1 MSELPPI
8 PVIPGGD
15 MSEADARLVALFD
28 KLEAGQ
34 LEFLDEAAK
43 RVIELSTAMLAV
55 LFGVTAFGSDFPPP
69 YLASNTLAKW
79 LALLTLGLYLSA
91 LFAGVH
97 AVQPR
102 TYARSH
108 AGLDRLRRE
117 LEKIVAH
124 KRWWFSAG
132 IWLLFGG
139 SLALVTLVVLVIWP
153 V

>member
-8 PVIPGGD
+8 PIVDGIGP
-15 MSEADARLVALFD
+15 SEADERLIALFD

-55 LFGVTAFGSDFPPP
+55 LFGVTAFGKDFPPP
-69 YLASNTLAKW
+69 YLAGNTAAKW
-79 LALLTLGLYLSA
+79 LALLTLILYLSA
-91 LFAGVH
+91 LFAGVR

-102 TYARSH
+102 TYSRSH
-108 AGLDRLRRE
+108 AGLDRLRTE

-124 KRWWFSAG
+124 KRRWFRIG
-132 IWLLFGG
+132 IWLFFGG
-139 SLALVTLVVLVIWP
+139 SLALAVLIMVVILP
-153 V
+153 A